1 LRIKYGTQTRTKPP
15 GYTFFANHPKLVDEN
30 FKRYLENRMREAF
43 DFTGTP
49 VTLKFRQ
56 KD

>member
-1 LRIKYGTQTRTKPP
+1 VKYGTQTRSGPP
-15 GYTFFANHPKLVDEN
+15 GFTFFANHPKLVDEN
-30 FKRYLENRMREAF
+30 FKRYLENRMRESF

>member
-1 LRIKYGTQTRTKPP
+1 MKYGTQTRNNPP
-15 GYTFFANHPKLVDEN
+15 GFTFFANHPKLVDEN
-30 FKRYLENRMREAF
+30 YKRYLENRLREAF